1 MMQEDTTSIHMCS
14 HAKRLATAF
23 SANHIKL
30 LNPLGFIPHLLG

>member
-1 MMQEDTTSIHMCS
+1 MMQEDMTSIHMCS

-30 LNPLGFIPHLLG
+30 LYPLGCIPHLLG